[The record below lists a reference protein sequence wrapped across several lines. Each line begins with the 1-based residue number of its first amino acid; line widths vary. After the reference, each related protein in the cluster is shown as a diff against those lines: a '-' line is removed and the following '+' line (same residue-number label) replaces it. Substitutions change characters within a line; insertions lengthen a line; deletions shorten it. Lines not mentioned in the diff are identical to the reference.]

1 MSAGNF
7 VKLPRRT
14 ADARW
19 TRGGPAIITRN
30 TPSCERILMRHCTWR
45 VRTAHRRGEG
55 RVCRAWCLRS
65 LSRQSSHSS
74 HFVLMCGRFSISFT
88 FFPDFSFFIFIYDY
102 RPGCRVRGADSS
114 DLYEEAIHIPYYNIV
129 SRRTL
134 LALLPQLLHPGA
146 VYFGRRSTAARWMS
160 IVSHVLK
167 NVCRASAALR
177 ATASRRARAA
187 PAPDPM
193 RTAALAREEE
203 MEERGEERAVSNCHP
218 VAHKSLRQRPEE
230 GCSERV
236 RGRPAGRHHLKSG

>member
-1 MSAGNF
+1 MSAGNC

-65 LSRQSSHSS
+65 LSRQSQLAFRFDVRPF
-74 HFVLMCGRFSISFT
+74 FVFSPI
-88 FFPDFSFFIFIYDY
+88 FSFFHFSFMITVPAAAVP
-102 RPGCRVRGADSS
+102 RARGADSS

-167 NVCRASAALR
+167 MSVEHLRPCARRRVAA
-177 ATASRRARAA
+177 RAR
-187 PAPDPM
+187 PP
-193 RTAALAREEE
+193 
-203 MEERGEERAVSNCHP
+203 HP
-218 VAHKSLRQRPEE
+218 TPCEQLR
-230 GCSERV
+230 SRV
-236 RGRPAGRHHLKSG
+236 RKRWRKGEKKER